1 MAEHV
6 LHASAQSV
14 SGYAVRCESRGFSY
28 LLDEAIED
36 GGTDSGMTP
45 LESLMASMGAC
56 KCITARAAAKLRK
69 IDLSEI
75 RIDVDGELGRRRK
88 TPIAFCYFKFPYQ
101 SEQHKRRNRSIRCV
115 CREPLSRTQHAVL
128 RCPDEDGNYDRITSK
143 KNAILRSFLFIL
155 QSSVS
160 AFSIAFR

>member
-1 MAEHV
+1 MANHV

-36 GGTDSGMTP
+36 GGTDTGMSP

-69 IDLSEI
+69 IDLSLWS
-75 RIDVDGELGRRRK
+75 VYLLLFSTCTHFG
-88 TPIAFCYFKFPYQ
+88 
-101 SEQHKRRNRSIRCV
+101 SIRA
-115 CREPLSRTQHAVL
+115 H
-128 RCPDEDGNYDRITSK
+128 D
-143 KNAILRSFLFIL
+143 
-155 QSSVS
+155 
-160 AFSIAFR
+160 

>member
-1 MAEHV
+1 MANHV

-36 GGTDSGMTP
+36 GGTDTGMSP

-75 RIDVDGELGRRRK
+75 RIDVDGELGRN
-88 TPIAFCYFKFPYQ
+88 ADG
-101 SEQHKRRNRSIRCV
+101 KRQL
-115 CREPLSRTQHAVL
+115 LSV
-128 RCPDEDGNYDRITSK
+128 TSK
-143 KNAILRSFLFIL
+143 FHIKANNTKEEIEQFVDFIE
-155 QSSVS
+155 SH
-160 AFSIAFR
+160 

>member
-1 MAEHV
+1 MANHV

-36 GGTDSGMTP
+36 GGTDTGMSP

-75 RIDVDGELGRRRK
+75 RIDVDGELGRN
-88 TPIAFCYFKFPYQ
+88 ADG
-101 SEQHKRRNRSIRCV
+101 KRQL
-115 CREPLSRTQHAVL
+115 LSV
-128 RCPDEDGNYDRITSK
+128 TSK
-143 KNAILRSFLFIL
+143 FHIKANNTKEEIEAAALLEPGAVRQMEGKIVKKIIVVPNRLVNI
-155 QSSVS
+155 VVG
-160 AFSIAFR
+160 

>member
-1 MAEHV
+1 MANHV

-36 GGTDSGMTP
+36 GGTDTGMSP

-75 RIDVDGELGRRRK
+75 RIDVDGELGRN
-88 TPIAFCYFKFPYQ
+88 ADG
-101 SEQHKRRNRSIRCV
+101 KRQL
-115 CREPLSRTQHAVL
+115 LSV
-128 RCPDEDGNYDRITSK
+128 TSK
-143 KNAILRSFLFIL
+143 FHIKANNTKEEIEAFVAFVEGHCPAHNTLFYGAQMKTETTIE
-155 QSSVS
+155 
-160 AFSIAFR
+160 